1 MNKFNLIPP
10 FLMLLSGAVVSIVM
24 YIRRF
29 DTTELLIW
37 VLCVMLFFYLAGCV
51 IQNRLTFFVN
61 QIKEQE
67 EAEAEAA
74 KEAERLQK
82 EAEEEITNTD
92 ENIAE
97 A

>member
-1 MNKFNLIPP
+1 MKKFNLIPP

-24 YIRRF
+24 YIRRS

-61 QIKEQE
+61 QIKVQE
-67 EAEAEAA
+67 EAEAA

>member
-1 MNKFNLIPP
+1 MRILFVSLGCDKNLVDTEYMI
-10 FLMLLSGAVVSIVM
+10 GALG
-24 YIRRF
+24 R
-29 DTTELLIW
+29 
-37 VLCVMLFFYLAGCV
+37 AGH
-51 IQNRLTFFVN
+51 TFTN
-61 QIKEQE
+61 E

-92 ENIAE
+92 DNIAE

>member
-1 MNKFNLIPP
+1 MKKFNLIPP
-10 FLMLLSGAVVSIVM
+10 FLMLLSGAAVSIVM
-24 YIRRF
+24 YIRRS

-92 ENIAE
+92 DNIAE

>member
-1 MNKFNLIPP
+1 MGSVRDAF
-10 FLMLLSGAVVSIVM
+10 LLSGRMRDSEQA
-24 YIRRF
+24 
-29 DTTELLIW
+29 ELF
-37 VLCVMLFFYLAGCV
+37 C
-51 IQNRLTFFVN
+51 
-61 QIKEQE
+61 E

-92 ENIAE
+92 DNIAE

>member
-1 MNKFNLIPP
+1 MKKFNLIPP

-24 YIRRF
+24 YIRKS

-67 EAEAEAA
+67 EAEAA

-92 ENIAE
+92 DNIAE

>member
-51 IQNRLTFFVN
+51 IQNRLAFFVN

>member
-1 MNKFNLIPP
+1 MKKFNLIPP

-24 YIRRF
+24 YIRRS

-61 QIKEQE
+61 QIKVQE
-67 EAEAEAA
+67 EAEAA

-92 ENIAE
+92 DNIAE

>member
-1 MNKFNLIPP
+1 MKKFNLIPP

>member
-1 MNKFNLIPP
+1 MNKFKLIPP

-37 VLCVMLFFYLAGCV
+37 LLCVMLFFYLAGCV
-51 IQNRLTFFVN
+51 IQNRLTCFVN
-61 QIKEQE
+61 QIKEKEAAKAAE
-67 EAEAEAA
+67 EAE
-74 KEAERLQK
+74 RVRK

-92 ENIAE
+92 ENIAQ

>member
-1 MNKFNLIPP
+1 MKKFNLIPP

-24 YIRRF
+24 YIRKS

>member
-1 MNKFNLIPP
+1 MNKFKLIPP

-37 VLCVMLFFYLAGCV
+37 LLCVMLFFYLTGCV

-61 QIKEQE
+61 QIKEKEAAKAAE
-67 EAEAEAA
+67 EAE
-74 KEAERLQK
+74 RVRK

-92 ENIAE
+92 ENIAQ